1 MFMKLY
7 EYYKLYNLLLKIII
21 VDNYIKNYNILDE
34 ID

>member
-1 MFMKLY
+1 MFMKFY
-7 EYYKLYNLLLKIII
+7 KYYKLYNLLLKIII